1 MSNVAG
7 KLSLDEIREFWTEQA
22 VTHGPAPEASWSDL
36 WAIDLEIREISSRL
50 PSSGRVLDVGCAN
63 GFSTFHWAE
72 RGDVQVRGLDYIPD
86 MIEHA
91 NRRRE
96 QLDEALRRR
105 ISFGVGDITRL
116 DEPSDAY
123 DAVVVVRVLI
133 NLRTWEHQ
141 ERALR
146 ECIRVTRPGGV
157 LLLSEA
163 TVQGL
168 QRLNALRGEW
178 GLPDIP
184 MPGFNEYLDE
194 DLVREAASAEMDVEV
209 VNFAS
214 TYFVGTRVL
223 KPLLAQ
229 AATAEVDVANPRM
242 EFNRFFS
249 QLPGMGDYGTQK
261 LFVMRK
267 RA

>member
-1 MSNVAG
+1 VS
-7 KLSLDEIREFWTEQA
+7 KLTLEEIRAFWTEQA
-22 VTHGPAPEASWSDL
+22 VTHGPAAEASWSDL
-36 WAIDLEIREISSRL
+36 WAIDLEIREISGRL

-63 GFSTFHWAE
+63 GFSTFHWAA

-86 MIEHA
+86 MIDHA
-91 NRRRE
+91 NRRLE
-96 QLDEALRRR
+96 QMDGDLRSR
-105 ISFGVGDITRL
+105 ITFDVGDIGDL
-116 DEPSDAY
+116 KEPSGAY
-123 DAVVVVRVLI
+123 DAVVVIRVLI

-141 ERALR
+141 VRALR
-146 ECIRVTRPGGV
+146 ECIRVTKPGGI

-163 TVQGL
+163 TVQGW
-168 QRLNALRGEW
+168 QRLNALRREW
-178 GLPDIP
+178 GLTDIP

-194 DLVREAASAEMDVEV
+194 DLVREAAADEMDVEV

-229 AATAEVDVANPRM
+229 AAAPGVDAANPRM
-242 EFNRFFS
+242 EWNRMFS
-249 QLPGMGDYGTQK
+249 QLPGFGDYGTQK